1 MIRKD
6 LHDTNISYSPS
17 KDGNVRWCK
26 YLKEGKHKLAF
37 SLLSTPELLIYLK
50 IKLKYAATTIQS
62 CMSFTIWIINV
73 KLRRDIIA
81 QFHDKYSGVVT
92 CACDDGQS
100 VLLVSKFDVTR
111 PYCDEVFN
119 NYKGDTNKTE
129 MYLSLNRSKFKNRKC
144 YHGIVIHLTAF
155 KHCKC
160 FYHLKRKRRKCYT
173 GWFYNWYLS
182 LSLYVSCHG
191 R

>member
-62 CMSFTIWIINV
+62 WMSFTIWIINV

-81 QFHDKYSGVVT
+81 QFHDKYSGVVI

-100 VLLVSKFDVTR
+100 VLLVSNFPEKD
-111 PYCDEVFN
+111 PIKLASHHD
-119 NYKGDTNKTE
+119 
-129 MYLSLNRSKFKNRKC
+129 
-144 YHGIVIHLTAF
+144 
-155 KHCKC
+155 
-160 FYHLKRKRRKCYT
+160 
-173 GWFYNWYLS
+173 
-182 LSLYVSCHG
+182 
-191 R
+191 